1 MEEGEV
7 SARRRSTAKQVM
19 ESVELQPGASEHG
32 LPEPGSAF
40 SWQEL
45 HCAPRALLSLQE
57 MGHPQDPLPGQFRA
71 SLHLH
76 GGFPC
81 LCCPSLPDH
90 FPHYPPT
97 VPFPDLS
104 AHVVPVLKVSHAE
117 EEEGECCPF
126 AFCSFYPLSVCC
138 KPCAHRYPGMP
149 TWPWDS
155 PAVLHSQPVLSAGQD
170 RRVVVDT
177 NDLEYESMYGEQED
191 YDTALDADSSEQL
204 AEDGELPVPH
214 GGPGVAQ
221 VTPWCKGCHCS
232 AGNPLHQACAWGGRS
247 SSTWFARALGSPC
260 S

>member
-1 MEEGEV
+1 MW
-7 SARRRSTAKQVM
+7 SCSQAHLSTASLSLAV
-19 ESVELQPGASEHG
+19 P
-32 LPEPGSAF
+32 LP
-40 SWQEL
+40 WQDL
-45 HCAPRALLSLQE
+45 HCAPRALLSLQG

-177 NDLEYESMYGEQED
+177 NDLEYGSIYGEQED